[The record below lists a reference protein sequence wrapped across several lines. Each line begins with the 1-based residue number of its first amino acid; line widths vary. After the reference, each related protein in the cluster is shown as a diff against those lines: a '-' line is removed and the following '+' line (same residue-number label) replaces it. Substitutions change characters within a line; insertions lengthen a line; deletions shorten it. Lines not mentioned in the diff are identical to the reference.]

1 MTKRL
6 LYIILLISVCVG
18 NKINASHV
26 AGAEMT
32 YTSEITATSGSV
44 YSIRFDFT
52 LKVYRDCGGVGLGS
66 TANIYYDFGQLF
78 PAIKNNGNPRYDFLF
93 EPNGNSIEMN
103 RTSVTEIDIACS
115 SQPTDCNGGSITG
128 YETHTYTGS
137 TDITVDI
144 FGAGGPFTG
153 ATTNQTIRFYFNNYA
168 RPAPSNNIVSPGARS
183 LYNQVFFNLQ
193 RAAYEFNTHNIKT
206 NNSPTVTQAPVFY
219 ACAGDELNFSNI
231 ASDIEGDN
239 IEYYLVNPLYSGI
252 GTGSFPNA
260 GSYQP
265 EDIAFV
271 GAPARSFNDPF
282 GPDATGFNLNN
293 QTGQLSFTPTVPG
306 VYSFS
311 IMMVEKTKVD
321 TGLASFNDVK
331 STIMRDYQFN
341 IQNCPPA
348 AVVPNATGPDFDTTS
363 YIYQACY
370 TEPFCFQVL
379 GLGTGTDTNFLRFNN
394 EIDTAG
400 DPLTY
405 FTIDK
410 MNADST
416 VATFCWDPD
425 STIGVQTFTITS
437 ELDLCP
443 YKRYGT
449 FTYTIYIDT
458 NYLTVCQD
466 TVVYLDAAG
475 QVTIDSSYV
484 WDTTVSNPCEIADIF
499 IDRDQFFCTDTGDN
513 IVNLT
518 STFSNGLIRT
528 CQAIVRVLDT
538 IPPDI
543 VCQPANLYIDSNG
556 VLIVDTTGV
565 ISSVTDNCGL
575 DSVWVRATDTLFGCV
590 DTGVSTI
597 TVYAMDFSGNM
608 DSCVATITIFDSL
621 HPNISCLSPTLYLDG
636 SGQAI
641 IDTSLLIDVVN
652 DNCTLDS
659 VWTNLTTS
667 VYTCPDTGTHL
678 VTVYVSDSYGYMD
691 SCVSTVTV
699 LDTTNPQ
706 IVCNNPTFYLDG
718 TGSLII
724 DTSGLITSVN
734 DNCSLDSVWIDASNT
749 SYGCVD
755 TGVHMVTV
763 YAMDPSGNID
773 SCISAVTVLDTI
785 NPQIVCNNPTFYL
798 DATGTLVI
806 DTTGLITSVNDNCS
820 LDSVWIDASNT
831 TYGCIDTGVHMVTVY
846 AIDPSGNIDSCT
858 STVTVLDTINPQVI
872 CNNPTVYLDAT
883 GNIVVDTSLLLTSV
897 NDNCS
902 VDSVWINPLNINY
915 GCLDTGVHIVTVY
928 AMDPSGNIDSCEST
942 VTVLDTTNP
951 QITCNN
957 PTFYL
962 DGTGSLII
970 DTTGLITSV
979 NDNCSLDSVWIDVS
993 NTTYGCTDTGVHMV
1007 TVYVTDPSG
1016 NIDSCTS
1023 TITILDTITPTVTCL
1038 NQTLYLDS
1046 NGQLAIDTTGLI
1058 GGYSDNCSVDSVWL
1072 NPLDTSLSCIDTG
1085 LRNVTIYVMDPS
1097 GNIDSCISQLTIID
1111 SINPIVICQDTTI
1124 YLDTGGFFTI
1134 DSSYIDN
1141 GSNDACAPV
1150 KITLSQYLFSCSD
1163 TGVNTITMYVS
1174 DANGNIDSCTAQVT
1188 VFDTIPPLAICND
1201 TTIYLDSSGQF
1212 TIDSSY
1218 VDGGSDDPCG
1228 VFVLSETTFTCADTG
1243 ANNVTL
1249 YVSDLNGN
1257 IDSCTAVVTVVDT
1270 ILPSLVCLGGTYY
1283 LDSSGN
1289 VSIDT
1294 SGLIFSFYDN
1304 CSVDSIWIRSQD
1316 TSMQCADTGTNTIT
1330 IYISDVNGNIDSCS
1344 SIITIL
1350 DTITPVVICQ
1360 DTTIYLDTNGFFT
1373 IDSSFIDNGSYD
1385 SCGIQSITLS
1395 QYLYS
1400 CADSGTNTITMYVT
1414 DINGNVDSCTAN
1426 ITVIDTLP
1434 PIAICQD
1441 TTIYLDALGQFTIDS
1456 SYIDGGS
1463 NDPCGIFIISQTDFD
1478 CSHLGANNVQL
1489 TVTDLSGN
1497 PDSCIAVVT
1506 VLDTINPQVSC
1517 NNATYYLDGSGNLTI
1532 DTSGL
1537 ISSVSDNCGVDSVWI
1552 NSADTNFG
1560 CVDTGVQM
1568 ITIYVT
1574 DASGNIDSCMSTIT
1588 VLDTINPQIIC
1599 NNPTFYLDA
1608 TGSLVI
1614 DTTGLITSVND
1625 NCSLDSVWIDPSDEN
1640 YGCVDTGIHM
1650 VTVYAMDP
1658 SGNVDSCM
1666 STVTVLDTIN
1676 PQIICNNPTFYLD
1689 ATGSLVIDT
1698 TGLITNVND
1707 NCSLDSVWIDT
1718 SDENYGCIDT
1728 GVHMVTV
1735 YAMDPS
1741 GNIDSC
1747 TSTVIV
1753 LDTINPQIICNNPTF
1768 YLDATGSLVIDTTG
1782 LITSV
1787 NDNCSLDSV
1796 WIDPSDENYGCID
1809 TGVHMVTVY
1818 AMDVSGNIDSC
1829 TSTLTVLDTINPQ
1842 IVCNNP
1848 TFYLDATGSLVIDT
1862 TDLITSV
1869 NDNCS
1874 LDSLWID
1881 PSDENYG
1888 CVDTG
1893 IHMVTVYAMD
1903 PSGNV
1908 DSCMSTVTVLD
1919 TINPQIICN
1928 NPTFYLDATGSL
1940 VIDTT
1945 GLITSVNDNC
1955 SLDSVWIDPS
1965 DENYGCID
1973 TGIHMVTVY
1982 AMDASGNVDSCT
1994 STLTVLDTINPQIV
2008 CNNPTFYLDATG
2020 SLVIDTTG
2028 LITSVNDNCSL
2039 DSVWINASDENY
2051 GCIDTGVHMVTVYA
2065 MDVSGNIDSC
2075 TSTLTVLDTINPQ
2088 IVCNNPTFYLDAT
2101 GSLVIDTTGLI
2112 TSVNDNCSL
2121 DSVWI
2126 NASDENY
2133 GCIDTGVHMVTV
2145 YAMDV
2150 SGNIDSCTSTL
2161 TVLDTIN
2168 PQIVCNNPTF
2178 YLDATG
2184 SLVIDTTGLIT
2195 SVNDNC
2201 SLDSVWIDPSDENYG
2216 CIDTGVHMVTVY
2228 AMDPSGNVDSCASTV
2243 TIFDTVLPAPVCS
2256 DTSIYLDVLGQFTID
2271 SSYINGGSS
2280 DACGI
2285 ATITLSRYFF
2295 DCSDTGVNQVTM
2307 YVTDVNG
2314 NIDSCSAFVTVYDT
2328 TSPIAVCM
2336 DTTVYLDATGNISID
2351 SSFIDGGSTDPCGI
2365 HVLSQSD
2372 FNCSNLGPNNVTLY
2386 VFDQNGNTDSCNAI
2400 VTVLDTIAPIVV
2412 CTGITVYLDSTG
2424 NVMLDSN
2431 AIDNGSSDACGI
2443 DSMYLSINTFSCLDT
2458 GQNSVTLYVVDESG
2472 NIDSCSSFVRVVD
2485 TIVPYIYAGPDD
2497 SVCAA
2502 PIYNFAGNT
2511 PTGTYLGQWNLVSGP
2526 SGVNFAD
2533 SSLPSTS
2540 VTGLIEGRYLF
2551 EWTISNGP
2559 NCIVARDTMI
2569 LDVFDLPVSNAGT
2582 DTSLCNQFSLGLNA
2596 TPPVGTA
2603 TGVWTYVSPA
2613 PTVPSFVDNTNPFT
2627 VVSNLDEGTYQFVWT
2642 VSNGNCFDDVD
2653 TVTVNIYELPTATA
2667 GVDIEQCGRQDVVL
2681 SGNIPAGTATGM
2693 WSIDATAGNPNTPIF
2708 SSPNNPT
2715 TTISNLIEGTY
2726 TILWTVSNGT
2736 CADAVDTMRLTIYDS
2751 VTAEAGAD
2759 TNLCGIYTYTLDAN
2773 VAPGTATGVWTIIPG
2788 APSTPIFS
2796 DINDPNAT
2804 ISGLVE
2810 GLYELVWTQ
2819 NNGVC
2824 PSMSDIVRINVWD
2837 DPTTFAGQDTSLCGI
2852 YSINLFAT
2860 PLTGSSVGEWSL
2872 DPSFSQPNNPII
2884 SNINS
2889 SSTAISGLVEG
2900 TYRLLWTVTNGPC
2913 YSYQDTVEISV
2924 YDQPVAVAGPDQNWC
2939 DIFSTTISAAP
2950 LTGSATGSWHII
2962 SGTPNN
2968 PAYTQN
2974 VPTTTVAPLQEAGV
2988 YEFYYEALNGTCPAS
3003 RDTLTIYNN
3012 PIPQA
3017 GFTQDEIEI
3026 CQDGCIQFTNQS
3038 TIHPSAE
3045 ITGFDW
3051 IIGGQFVDE
3060 PNPYVCFPT
3069 PGIMDVQ
3076 LIVESNNGC
3085 YDTTYRPN
3093 AFEVYI
3099 TPIAGF
3105 STFLIDDEN
3114 TSTRIQVQDQ
3124 SNFADNYWY
3133 SFGDGD
3139 STTLQNPVHEYYDSG
3154 FYDITQIVTNNF
3166 GCADTIV
3173 ETINVQIL
3181 TVYVPNTF
3189 TPDGDLLNEGFAPI
3203 ITGDDPSAYLFRV
3216 FNRWGQLIFE
3226 SRVKNEQ
3233 WEGTFKGQKVKTDT
3247 YVWTLRT
3254 KYQDGDREF
3263 FYRGHVNIL
3272 P

>member
-1 MTKRL
+1 M
-6 LYIILLISVCVG
+6 
-18 NKINASHV
+18 
-26 AGAEMT
+26 
-32 YTSEITATSGSV
+32 
-44 YSIRFDFT
+44 
-52 LKVYRDCGGVGLGS
+52 
-66 TANIYYDFGQLF
+66 
-78 PAIKNNGNPRYDFLF
+78 
-93 EPNGNSIEMN
+93 
-103 RTSVTEIDIACS
+103 
-115 SQPTDCNGGSITG
+115 
-128 YETHTYTGS
+128 
-137 TDITVDI
+137 
-144 FGAGGPFTG
+144 
-153 ATTNQTIRFYFNNYA
+153 
-168 RPAPSNNIVSPGARS
+168 
-183 LYNQVFFNLQ
+183 
-193 RAAYEFNTHNIKT
+193 
-206 NNSPTVTQAPVFY
+206 
-219 ACAGDELNFSNI
+219 
-231 ASDIEGDN
+231 
-239 IEYYLVNPLYSGI
+239 
-252 GTGSFPNA
+252 
-260 GSYQP
+260 
-265 EDIAFV
+265 
-271 GAPARSFNDPF
+271 
-282 GPDATGFNLNN
+282 
-293 QTGQLSFTPTVPG
+293 
-306 VYSFS
+306 
-311 IMMVEKTKVD
+311 
-321 TGLASFNDVK
+321 
-331 STIMRDYQFN
+331 
-341 IQNCPPA
+341 
-348 AVVPNATGPDFDTTS
+348 
-363 YIYQACY
+363 
-370 TEPFCFQVL
+370 
-379 GLGTGTDTNFLRFNN
+379 
-394 EIDTAG
+394 
-400 DPLTY
+400 
-405 FTIDK
+405 
-410 MNADST
+410 
-416 VATFCWDPD
+416 
-425 STIGVQTFTITS
+425 
-437 ELDLCP
+437 
-443 YKRYGT
+443 
-449 FTYTIYIDT
+449 
-458 NYLTVCQD
+458 
-466 TVVYLDAAG
+466 
-475 QVTIDSSYV
+475 
-484 WDTTVSNPCEIADIF
+484 
-499 IDRDQFFCTDTGDN
+499 
-513 IVNLT
+513 
-518 STFSNGLIRT
+518 
-528 CQAIVRVLDT
+528 
-538 IPPDI
+538 
-543 VCQPANLYIDSNG
+543 
-556 VLIVDTTGV
+556 
-565 ISSVTDNCGL
+565 
-575 DSVWVRATDTLFGCV
+575 
-590 DTGVSTI
+590 
-597 TVYAMDFSGNM
+597 
-608 DSCVATITIFDSL
+608 
-621 HPNISCLSPTLYLDG
+621 
-636 SGQAI
+636 
-641 IDTSLLIDVVN
+641 
-652 DNCTLDS
+652 
-659 VWTNLTTS
+659 
-667 VYTCPDTGTHL
+667 
-678 VTVYVSDSYGYMD
+678 
-691 SCVSTVTV
+691 
-699 LDTTNPQ
+699 
-706 IVCNNPTFYLDG
+706 
-718 TGSLII
+718 
-724 DTSGLITSVN
+724 
-734 DNCSLDSVWIDASNT
+734 
-749 SYGCVD
+749 
-755 TGVHMVTV
+755 
-763 YAMDPSGNID
+763 
-773 SCISAVTVLDTI
+773 
-785 NPQIVCNNPTFYL
+785 
-798 DATGTLVI
+798 
-806 DTTGLITSVNDNCS
+806 
-820 LDSVWIDASNT
+820 
-831 TYGCIDTGVHMVTVY
+831 
-846 AIDPSGNIDSCT
+846 
-858 STVTVLDTINPQVI
+858 
-872 CNNPTVYLDAT
+872 
-883 GNIVVDTSLLLTSV
+883 
-897 NDNCS
+897 
-902 VDSVWINPLNINY
+902 
-915 GCLDTGVHIVTVY
+915 
-928 AMDPSGNIDSCEST
+928 
-942 VTVLDTTNP
+942 
-951 QITCNN
+951 
-957 PTFYL
+957 
-962 DGTGSLII
+962 
-970 DTTGLITSV
+970 
-979 NDNCSLDSVWIDVS
+979 
-993 NTTYGCTDTGVHMV
+993 
-1007 TVYVTDPSG
+1007 
-1016 NIDSCTS
+1016 
-1023 TITILDTITPTVTCL
+1023 
-1038 NQTLYLDS
+1038 
-1046 NGQLAIDTTGLI
+1046 
-1058 GGYSDNCSVDSVWL
+1058 
-1072 NPLDTSLSCIDTG
+1072 
-1085 LRNVTIYVMDPS
+1085 
-1097 GNIDSCISQLTIID
+1097 
-1111 SINPIVICQDTTI
+1111 
-1124 YLDTGGFFTI
+1124 
-1134 DSSYIDN
+1134 
-1141 GSNDACAPV
+1141 
-1150 KITLSQYLFSCSD
+1150 
-1163 TGVNTITMYVS
+1163 
-1174 DANGNIDSCTAQVT
+1174 
-1188 VFDTIPPLAICND
+1188 
-1201 TTIYLDSSGQF
+1201 
-1212 TIDSSY
+1212 
-1218 VDGGSDDPCG
+1218 
-1228 VFVLSETTFTCADTG
+1228 
-1243 ANNVTL
+1243 
-1249 YVSDLNGN
+1249 
-1257 IDSCTAVVTVVDT
+1257 
-1270 ILPSLVCLGGTYY
+1270 
-1283 LDSSGN
+1283 
-1289 VSIDT
+1289 
-1294 SGLIFSFYDN
+1294 
-1304 CSVDSIWIRSQD
+1304 
-1316 TSMQCADTGTNTIT
+1316 
-1330 IYISDVNGNIDSCS
+1330 
-1344 SIITIL
+1344 
-1350 DTITPVVICQ
+1350 
-1360 DTTIYLDTNGFFT
+1360 
-1373 IDSSFIDNGSYD
+1373 
-1385 SCGIQSITLS
+1385 
-1395 QYLYS
+1395 
-1400 CADSGTNTITMYVT
+1400 
-1414 DINGNVDSCTAN
+1414 
-1426 ITVIDTLP
+1426 
-1434 PIAICQD
+1434 
-1441 TTIYLDALGQFTIDS
+1441 
-1456 SYIDGGS
+1456 
-1463 NDPCGIFIISQTDFD
+1463 
-1478 CSHLGANNVQL
+1478 
-1489 TVTDLSGN
+1489 
-1497 PDSCIAVVT
+1497 
-1506 VLDTINPQVSC
+1506 
-1517 NNATYYLDGSGNLTI
+1517 
-1532 DTSGL
+1532 
-1537 ISSVSDNCGVDSVWI
+1537 
-1552 NSADTNFG
+1552 
-1560 CVDTGVQM
+1560 
-1568 ITIYVT
+1568 
-1574 DASGNIDSCMSTIT
+1574 
-1588 VLDTINPQIIC
+1588 
-1599 NNPTFYLDA
+1599 
-1608 TGSLVI
+1608 
-1614 DTTGLITSVND
+1614 
-1625 NCSLDSVWIDPSDEN
+1625 
-1640 YGCVDTGIHM
+1640 
-1650 VTVYAMDP
+1650 
-1658 SGNVDSCM
+1658 
-1666 STVTVLDTIN
+1666 
-1676 PQIICNNPTFYLD
+1676 
-1689 ATGSLVIDT
+1689 
-1698 TGLITNVND
+1698 
-1707 NCSLDSVWIDT
+1707 
-1718 SDENYGCIDT
+1718 
-1728 GVHMVTV
+1728 
-1735 YAMDPS
+1735 
-1741 GNIDSC
+1741 
-1747 TSTVIV
+1747 
-1753 LDTINPQIICNNPTF
+1753 
-1768 YLDATGSLVIDTTG
+1768 
-1782 LITSV
+1782 
-1787 NDNCSLDSV
+1787 
-1796 WIDPSDENYGCID
+1796 
-1809 TGVHMVTVY
+1809 
-1818 AMDVSGNIDSC
+1818 
-1829 TSTLTVLDTINPQ
+1829 
-1842 IVCNNP
+1842 
-1848 TFYLDATGSLVIDT
+1848 
-1862 TDLITSV
+1862 
-1869 NDNCS
+1869 
-1874 LDSLWID
+1874 
-1881 PSDENYG
+1881 
-1888 CVDTG
+1888 
-1893 IHMVTVYAMD
+1893 
-1903 PSGNV
+1903 
-1908 DSCMSTVTVLD
+1908 
-1919 TINPQIICN
+1919 
-1928 NPTFYLDATGSL
+1928 
-1940 VIDTT
+1940 
-1945 GLITSVNDNC
+1945 
-1955 SLDSVWIDPS
+1955 
-1965 DENYGCID
+1965 
-1973 TGIHMVTVY
+1973 
-1982 AMDASGNVDSCT
+1982 
-1994 STLTVLDTINPQIV
+1994 
-2008 CNNPTFYLDATG
+2008 
-2020 SLVIDTTG
+2020 
-2028 LITSVNDNCSL
+2028 
-2039 DSVWINASDENY
+2039 
-2051 GCIDTGVHMVTVYA
+2051 
-2065 MDVSGNIDSC
+2065 
-2075 TSTLTVLDTINPQ
+2075 
-2088 IVCNNPTFYLDAT
+2088 
-2101 GSLVIDTTGLI
+2101 
-2112 TSVNDNCSL
+2112 
-2121 DSVWI
+2121 
-2126 NASDENY
+2126 
-2133 GCIDTGVHMVTV
+2133 
-2145 YAMDV
+2145 
-2150 SGNIDSCTSTL
+2150 
-2161 TVLDTIN
+2161 
-2168 PQIVCNNPTF
+2168 
-2178 YLDATG
+2178 
-2184 SLVIDTTGLIT
+2184 VIDTTGLIT